1 METTTAQREA
11 GGQMTFGV
19 MFHHFHDAGIHR
31 RGQGSLSAD
40 RLRALLGY
48 LGLQYNILTP
58 GDYVERALG
67 GRLAPDDIC
76 LSFDDALLCQYD
88 VAVPVLD
95 EFGIKAFFFVYSSIF
110 TDTPDN
116 LELYR
121 DFRNASFDGI
131 DDFYRVFFDLLE
143 RQLPRAQQRYLDTY
157 PADYLADFGF
167 YTDNDR
173 CFRFVRD
180 QVLVQSEY
188 DGLMTDMMGRAG
200 YPREERMTQLWMRA
214 EHVAALD
221 AAGHEIGL
229 HSHSHPMQMG
239 MLDRAAQETEY
250 RLNRRMLSA
259 ICRQAPRTMSHPC
272 GSYSDDTLDVL
283 RDLHV
288 VLGFR
293 SNMSATHGGSLWE
306 MPREDHANLLQAI
319 K

>member
-11 GGQMTFGV
+11 GGRMTFGV

-157 PADYLADFGF
+157 PADYLSDFGF

-173 CFRFVRD
+173 RFRFVRD
-180 QVLVQSEY
+180 QVLTQSEY

-229 HSHSHPMQMG
+229 HSHSHPMQMRT
-239 MLDRAAQETEY
+239 LDRAAQETEY
-250 RLNRRMLSA
+250 RLNRRMLGA
-259 ICRQAPRTMSHPC
+259 ICGQAPRTMSHPC

-283 RDLHV
+283 RDLDV

-293 SNMSATHGGSLWE
+293 SNMSVTHGGSLWE
-306 MPREDHANLLQAI
+306 IPREDHANLLQAI